1 MCNSTDDYFMKVN
14 FQDELSLDYI
24 NGTLRTGYFY
34 YYIDNYSLGKGYTF
48 SDSQNLTD
56 YYFCFTPTD
65 RNVTIEASL
74 SYYGDGYPERTASL
88 NYELSNISTNITL
101 QLLDENSGIYAN
113 YQFID
118 SVTKQGVPSVSVQI
132 YDSAT
137 LVIEKVTDD
146 SGRLSEWL
154 NPNILYELYY
164 TKDGYIGGSASN
176 RPISSDLQQFEMT
189 YIEDIVNS
197 SLSNGLETYFT
208 PISSILESENQTF
221 TFTAYEGMVEIDKM
235 IMTAYNSS
243 DDIIGNV
250 TRNSEGTVTFNLTNI
265 PVNSP
270 ILFQYDI
277 IGTNGE
283 HWYFDRYYT
292 YLDFLDN
299 DYSLFSWLSSYDEL
313 YYPVHTRTSMNYAIT
328 FILWFVCSIGAFG
341 LGHSGNSK
349 IRVKSQSLSSIS
361 NTTFG
366 LALMCIVTWLFCFFN
381 LIPFPFATSGTSF
394 FGAITIEWI
403 SQYGIFAINFIIF
416 LSKFVWEST
425 KEK

>member
-1 MCNSTDDYFMKVN
+1 
-14 FQDELSLDYI
+14 
-24 NGTLRTGYFY
+24 
-34 YYIDNYSLGKGYTF
+34 
-48 SDSQNLTD
+48 
-56 YYFCFTPTD
+56 
-65 RNVTIEASL
+65 
-74 SYYGDGYPERTASL
+74 
-88 NYELSNISTNITL
+88 
-101 QLLDENSGIYAN
+101 
-113 YQFID
+113 
-118 SVTKQGVPSVSVQI
+118 
-132 YDSAT
+132 
-137 LVIEKVTDD
+137 
-146 SGRLSEWL
+146 
-154 NPNILYELYY
+154 
-164 TKDGYIGGSASN
+164 
-176 RPISSDLQQFEMT
+176 MT

-235 IMTAYNSS
+235 IMTAYNGS
-243 DDIIGNV
+243 DYIIGNI

-265 PVNSP
+265 TANSP

-299 DYSLFSWLSSYDEL
+299 DYSLFAWLSSYDEL

-349 IRVKSQSLSSIS
+349 IREKSQSLSSIS